1 MVLTPQ
7 EYARQVED
15 LFVLPDIYLKLK
27 EIMDDKK
34 SSLSDIAEVVVL
46 DPSLSSTLL
55 KLANSAL
62 FSFPREIDSIARAI
76 MVLGIKEVHN
86 LVNLYGVTNACSN
99 VETTIVDMDRF
110 WEVSVDC
117 ALLCKFFAQKLKLKD
132 VDGLFLS
139 GLMHNIG
146 ELVVVQ
152 SSPKQVE
159 FCQKYNKEETPWQLQ
174 MDVFGFTYSECSVE
188 LLNLWQLPESLI
200 EPIRHYHN
208 IKTES
213 DVTSA
218 AKLLNICSRLAL
230 INSHPGMYSKQNF
243 VMPSLLEEFELSIT
257 DIDEALNF
265 CNVEGLTIMSALA
278 LKNS

>member
-1 MVLTPQ
+1 MLLTPQ
-7 EYARQVED
+7 EYARQAED

-27 EIMDDKK
+27 EIMDDEK

-76 MVLGIKEVHN
+76 MVLGIREVHN

-99 VETTIVDMDRF
+99 IETTVVDMDRF

-117 ALLCKFFAQKLKLKD
+117 ALLCKFLAQKLKLKD

-152 SSPKQVE
+152 NSPKQVE

-174 MDVFGFTYSECSVE
+174 MDVFGFTYSDCSVE

-200 EPIRHYHN
+200 EPIKHYHN
-208 IKTES
+208 IKTQS
-213 DVTSA
+213 DATSA
-218 AKLLNICSRLAL
+218 AKLLHICSRLAL
-230 INSHPGMYSKQNF
+230 INSHPGMYSKQDF
-243 VMPSLLEEFELSIT
+243 VTPSLLEEFELSMA
-257 DIDEALNF
+257 DVDEALNF
-265 CNVEGLTIMSALA
+265 CNAEGLAIMSALA